1 MLNMSSLKEKEK
13 KKQLKIS
20 SMLKKSKNV
29 EEVNVSCT
37 KIDQSFEES
46 SGNKICDKQENLE

>member
-1 MLNMSSLKEKEK
+1 MSSLKEKEK